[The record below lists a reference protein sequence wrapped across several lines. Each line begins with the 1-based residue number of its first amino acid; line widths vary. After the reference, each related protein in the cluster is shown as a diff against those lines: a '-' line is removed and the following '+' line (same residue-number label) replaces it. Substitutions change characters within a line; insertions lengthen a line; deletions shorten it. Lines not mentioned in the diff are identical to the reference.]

1 MFHKEEHGAAV
12 SINVGGPSSIPDG
25 NISQS
30 SEWLTAEEAAAYL
43 KMETTRALL
52 RLVRL
57 GSVRAYALS
66 GTRRHVWRFRKEDL

>member
-1 MFHKEEHGAAV
+1 MDACT
-12 SINVGGPSSIPDG
+12 
-25 NISQS
+25 Q

-43 KMETTRALL
+43 KMKTTRALL

-57 GSVRAYALS
+57 GSLRGYMLS

>member
-1 MFHKEEHGAAV
+1 MFRKESANEESV
-12 SINVGGPSSIPDG
+12 VEV
-25 NISQS
+25 Q
-30 SEWLTAEEAAAYL
+30 SEWLTADEAAAYL

-57 GSVRAYALS
+57 GAVRGYVLS

>member
-1 MFHKEEHGAAV
+1 MFHEKEASV
-12 SINVGGPSSIPDG
+12 RMSPNVADKSPSPP
-25 NISQS
+25 

-43 KMETTRALL
+43 KMDTTRALL

-57 GSVRAYALS
+57 GSLRAYVLS